1 MNTIDIGTAQ
11 VTPSAI
17 YVKLSQKYA
26 QLANEDKKIE
36 KENLEKQ
43 KQDYIE
49 VGTNNYDKNDYE
61 KILDKLKSADSNIR
75 SHEQAH
81 AAAGTTT
88 SPIQYNYQQGPDGK
102 MYAVGGHV
110 RLDTSIPDDPKAAS
124 AKLDEIKR
132 SATASSDM
140 SGADANISIQANL
153 MKMKLQ
159 LQSEDT
165 II

>member
-1 MNTIDIGTAQ
+1 MIIGTAE
-11 VTPSAI
+11 VTQSTV

-26 QLANEDKKIE
+26 ELASEDKKIE
-36 KENLEKQ
+36 KESLDKQ

-61 KILDKLKSADSNIR
+61 KVLDKFKNTDSNIR
-75 SHEQAH
+75 GHEQAH
-81 AAAGTTT
+81 AASGTTT
-88 SPIQYNYQQGPDGK
+88 TPIQYNYQQGPDGK

-124 AKLDEIKR
+124 VKLDEIKR
-132 SATASSDM
+132 SATVSSDM

-159 LQSEDT
+159 LQSEDNT
-165 II
+165 I